1 MSNLHISTCRFALSN
16 KLNSDQILIRF
27 PPGLNAFLICLV
39 CSLIP
44 SRSEARFR
52 KQRQT
57 RQQFGGSKEAYVAP
71 EKYVVPNSPA
81 RNYGAPQITTP
92 VIDYF
97 APNSP
102 VSTYTSSE
110 SRRPLI
116 RGYVAPKDKLGDYN
130 SIESVHSETSSPPAR
145 NYKAPQAT
153 GNRATFYDAP
163 QTNVVSFFDEG
174 EDVEIH

>member
-1 MSNLHISTCRFALSN
+1 M
-16 KLNSDQILIRF
+16 
-27 PPGLNAFLICLV
+27 
-39 CSLIP
+39 
-44 SRSEARFR
+44 
-52 KQRQT
+52 
-57 RQQFGGSKEAYVAP
+57 AP

-81 RNYGAPQITTP
+81 RNYGAPQITAP

-102 VSTYTSSE
+102 VSTYKSGE

-130 SIESVHSETSSPPAR
+130 SIESVNSETRSPPPAR
-145 NYKAPQAT
+145 NYEAPQAT
-153 GNRATFYDAP
+153 GSRATFYDAP

-174 EDVEIH
+174 EEVEIY